1 LSATQTARQLDV
13 SFPSSAISISNGR
26 YSSGSGEILFNRKR
40 FSHDPSRLT
49 SSSFVIIAKNKDF
62 KSLFYEIVLFLELS
76 DYDLLDADCKILE
89 EGDNFS
95 RLLGYAGW

>member
-1 LSATQTARQLDV
+1 MKNTCSTPACPVSAVRISCTVPSIEARKASLPCSV
-13 SFPSSAISISNGR
+13 CSAAKSC
-26 YSSGSGEILFNRKR
+26 
-40 FSHDPSRLT
+40 DPSRLT